1 MRETFF
7 HAAPWY
13 PMSPACRISENASF
27 TKTSGLLV
35 IVCAVA
41 LSGCTPWS
49 QYWRNNMKVGPEY
62 LRPPAPVENE
72 WIDSKSEQVRS
83 NADAEALWWEQFQ
96 DPILNGLVLQAY
108 EQNLSLRDAGFRVL
122 AARAAYNI
130 TVGGFFPQNQAAVA
144 DYGRY
149 QFSQNVGAFNTV
161 SSGAFSY
168 WGTGLNL
175 SWELDI
181 WGKLRRNIEAAKG
194 KYQASV
200 EEYDAVLVNVIA
212 DVADRYTDY
221 RVAEKQVAD
230 ISRLAEIQR
239 GSLQIARAQFEEG
252 IKSELDVSQ
261 SKTNLANTE
270 ALIVRFEKNSRVASN
285 ALCMVL
291 GIAAEDLHDRLGDQD
306 IPTTPPFITAGIPA
320 DLLRRRP
327 EVRQAER
334 VLAAQCAEI
343 GVAESELYPALA
355 INGYIGVSANE
366 IGELFDSSSQI
377 GFIAPA
383 VNWKILNYGRL
394 LNNIRQQDAKFQ
406 SCVAKYQDTVLRAGR
421 ESEDGIV
428 TFIKARESAWKNQE
442 SLNAVERSAELVLL
456 QYKEG
461 VSDFNRVFVVQ
472 QNEVQERIKL
482 NESVGSVALG
492 MIKVYRGLGS
502 GWQLRLEKLATNGQC
517 CKPLPSVDGVL
528 CDDFI
533 GKQPPVGFD
542 AWCLWW
548 EWMRSHKPR

>member
-7 HAAPWY
+7 RAAPWY

-72 WIDSKSEQVRS
+72 WIDSQSEQVRS
-83 NADAEALWWEQFQ
+83 SADAEALWWEQFQ

-252 IKSELDVSQ
+252 IKSELDMSQ

-285 ALCMVL
+285 ALCMLL

-442 SLNAVERSAELVLL
+442 SLNAVERSAELVLI

-472 QNEVQERIKL
+472 QNQVQERIKL
-482 NESVGSVALG
+482 NESVGAVSLG

-533 GKQPPVGFD
+533 GKQPPAGFD

>member
-1 MRETFF
+1 MLPSHRV
-7 HAAPWY
+7 Y
-13 PMSPACRISENASF
+13 QIASF
-27 TKTSGLLV
+27 TKTSCLLV
-35 IVCAVA
+35 IVCAIA
-41 LSGCTPWS
+41 LTGCTPWG
-49 QYWRNNMKVGPEY
+49 QYWRNKMKVGPEY

-72 WIDSKSEQVRS
+72 WIDSQSAQVRS
-83 NADAEALWWEQFQ
+83 NADAEGLWWEQFQ

-130 TVGGFFPQNQAAVA
+130 TVGGFFPQNQAAIA

-149 QFSQNVGAFNTV
+149 QFSQNVGAFNTL

-261 SKTNLANTE
+261 SKLNLANTE
-270 ALIVRFEKNSRVASN
+270 ALIPSYERLSRVASN
-285 ALCMVL
+285 ALCVLL
-291 GIAAEDLHDRLGDQD
+291 GIAVEDLHARLGDQD

-320 DLLRRRP
+320 ELLRRRP
-327 EVRQAER
+327 DVRQAER

-343 GVAESELYPALA
+343 GVAESELYPALT

-366 IGELFDSSSQI
+366 IGELFESSSQI

-428 TFIKARESAWKNQE
+428 TFIKARESAQKNQE
-442 SLNAVERSAELVLL
+442 AVNAVERSAELVLI

-461 VSDFNRVFVVQ
+461 ASDFNRVFVVQ
-472 QNEVQERIKL
+472 KNEVEERIKL
-482 NESVGSVALG
+482 NDKVGDVAHG
-492 MIKVYRGLGS
+492 MITLYRGLGS
-502 GWQLRLEKLATNGQC
+502 GWQLRLEEVGANGQC

-528 CDDFI
+528 CDDYI
-533 GKQPPVGFD
+533 GKQPPAGFD

-548 EWMRSHKPR
+548 EWMRGHKPR

>member
-1 MRETFF
+1 
-7 HAAPWY
+7 
-13 PMSPACRISENASF
+13 
-27 TKTSGLLV
+27 V

-72 WIDSKSEQVRS
+72 WIDSQSEQVRS

-261 SKTNLANTE
+261 SKINLANTE
-270 ALIVRFEKNSRVASN
+270 ALIIKFEKNSRVASN
-285 ALCMVL
+285 ALCMLL

-428 TFIKARESAWKNQE
+428 TFIKARESARKNQE
-442 SLNAVERSAELVLL
+442 SLNASERSAELVLI

-472 QNEVQERIKL
+472 QVEVQERIKL
-482 NESVGSVALG
+482 NESVGAVSLG

-533 GKQPPVGFD
+533 GKQPPAGFD

>member
-1 MRETFF
+1 
-7 HAAPWY
+7 
-13 PMSPACRISENASF
+13 
-27 TKTSGLLV
+27 
-35 IVCAVA
+35 
-41 LSGCTPWS
+41 
-49 QYWRNNMKVGPEY
+49 MKVGPEY

-72 WIDSKSEQVRS
+72 WIDSQSEQVRS
-83 NADAEALWWEQFQ
+83 SADAEALWWEQFQ
-96 DPILNGLVLQAY
+96 DPVLNGLVLQTY

-130 TVGGFFPQNQAAVA
+130 TVGGFFPQNQTAVA
-144 DYGRY
+144 NYGRY
-149 QFSQNVGAFNTV
+149 ELSQNVGAFAVLSNEV
-161 SSGAFSY
+161 FNY
-168 WGTGLNL
+168 WGTGSNL

-194 KYQASV
+194 KYQANV

-212 DVADRYTDY
+212 DVTEHYTEY
-221 RVAEKQVAD
+221 RVAEKQFKDINRLAD
-230 ISRLAEIQR
+230 IQRQTLQLAND
-239 GSLQIARAQFEEG
+239 QFEGG
-252 IKSELDVSQ
+252 IKSELDTSQ
-261 SKTNLANTE
+261 AKLNLAQTE
-270 ALIVRFEKNSRVASN
+270 ALIPSYKKKSRVASN
-285 ALCMVL
+285 ALCVLL
-291 GIAAEDLHDRLGDQD
+291 GIAAEDLHDRLGDQN

-327 EVRQAER
+327 DVRQAER

-343 GVAESELYPALA
+343 GVAEAELYPALA

-366 IGELFDSSSQI
+366 IGELFESSSQF

-406 SCVAKYQDTVLRAGR
+406 SYVAKYQDAVLRAGR
-421 ESEDGIV
+421 ETEDGIV
-428 TFIKARESAWKNQE
+428 TFITAREILRKQQE
-442 SLNAVERSAELVLL
+442 GLNAAERSSQLVLL

-461 VSDFNRVFVVQ
+461 VCDFNRVFVVQ
-472 QNEVQERIKL
+472 KNEVEERIKL
-482 NESVGSVALG
+482 NDKAGDVAIG

-528 CDDFI
+528 CDDYI
-533 GKQPPVGFD
+533 GKQPPAGFD

>member
-7 HAAPWY
+7 RAAPWY

-72 WIDSKSEQVRS
+72 WIDSQSEQVRS

-230 ISRLAEIQR
+230 IRRLAEIQR

-252 IKSELDVSQ
+252 IKSELDMSQ

-270 ALIVRFEKNSRVASN
+270 ALIVRFEINSRVASN
-285 ALCMVL
+285 ALCMLL

-442 SLNAVERSAELVLL
+442 SLNSAERSAELVLI

-472 QNEVQERIKL
+472 QNQVQERIKL
-482 NESVGSVALG
+482 NESVGAVSLG

-533 GKQPPVGFD
+533 GKQPPAGFD